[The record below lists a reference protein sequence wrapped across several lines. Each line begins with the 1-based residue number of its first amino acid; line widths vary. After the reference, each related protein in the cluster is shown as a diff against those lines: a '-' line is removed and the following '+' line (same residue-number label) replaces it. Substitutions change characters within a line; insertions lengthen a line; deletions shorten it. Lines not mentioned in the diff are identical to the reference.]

1 MKASVFAVILGL
13 VVLCACSFA
22 EDEQD
27 QFVSPNELLK
37 SMFVESRHE
46 FTPEVEGR
54 YCQKWMWTCDSK
66 RACCEGLRC
75 KLWCRKII
83 G

>member
-1 MKASVFAVILGL
+1 MKGSAFAIILGL

-27 QFVSPNELLK
+27 QFASPNELLR
-37 SMFVESRHE
+37 SMFLESRHE
-46 FTPEVEGR
+46 LIPEVEGR
-54 YCQKWMWTCDSK
+54 YCQKWMWTCDSERK
-66 RACCEGLRC
+66 CCEGYVC
-75 KLWCRKII
+75 ELWCKYNM